1 MRFIK
6 RLLHRTSTAFC
17 APPPLCRG
25 TQGRENK
32 DVRHKGKGNQ
42 KGNGPQKAKVINKV
56 RCYGKDREIKS
67 MLVYEDWMNVP
78 ITFTPVAA
86 KDLLEEPYYMGS

>member
-1 MRFIK
+1 
-6 RLLHRTSTAFC
+6 
-17 APPPLCRG
+17 
-25 TQGRENK
+25 

-67 MLVYEDWMNVP
+67 MLVYEDWMNVA
-78 ITFTPVAA
+78 VE
-86 KDLLEEPYYMGS
+86 DLSEEPLTMEAEIEGYLI